1 MRDIYKNPMLYYVL
15 APVLVGLWPLLI
27 WAMYLPR
34 AQQAYRTDEKL
45 CEEATVTIMEILEKD
60 PERLEIAAESK
71 SLGKFAYSEA
81 VDRVANLCRILSS
94 NYTLN
99 TGTTVTSG
107 DKESQQARVGLMDVS
122 IVQVAK
128 FLWTIQSMWVNL
140 NCERARLTRKAG
152 MPDQWDMDMTF
163 RYDY

>member
-1 MRDIYKNPMLYYVL
+1 MRDIYRNPMFYYVL
-15 APVLVGLWPLLI
+15 APILVGLWPLLI

-34 AQQAYRTDEKL
+34 AQQAYRTDRSL
-45 CEEATVTIMEILEKD
+45 YEEATASIMEILDKD
-60 PERLEIAAESK
+60 PERLNIAAESK

-99 TGTTVTSG
+99 TGIPVVSG
-107 DKESQQARVGLMDVS
+107 KKESQQARVGLTDVG
-122 IVQVAK
+122 IVQAAK

-140 NCERARLTRKAG
+140 NCERARLTKKVG

-163 RYDY
+163 KYDY